1 MEFKRKTNFGYTK
14 NKDIIIRK
22 IKGINIENFRLFDNE
37 KIDLG
42 SNITVFSG
50 RNGTM
55 KSTVMGLI
63 SHIYRTTEKNVF
75 GNYMQTRQSEIFR
88 LSISKDNEKY
98 LYHILFE
105 DIENNLITEP
115 VEIYVDSNKKRHR
128 IVPSSHE
135 SDGGFFK
142 LCSVYLNLKRLYP
155 LVDIPRID
163 HDKKAEYSQEEN
175 DFISDFYEKIL
186 LRDEFNS
193 HEHYTAVKSGI
204 KKFPI
209 GPKDSYYDVDALS
222 SGEDNLSQIVGVL
235 VSFMRVYK
243 SNSNNQ
249 YLTGILAIDEF
260 DSSLHPI
267 AQLNL
272 FKYLLKWSKQY
283 NVQLLI
289 STHSLYLIKEVLFMR
304 KEIQDGEIVINFITN
319 GYKPNNKLSILKN
332 PTYSTALKE
341 LSLKT
346 EQPEEI
352 KKLQIYVEDEIASH
366 CLKRILNSILITER
380 INIVYKYNDSQ
391 GGISWTLLKSIA
403 NNFGNILTETMS
415 IIVFDQ
421 DVDITLKLNYKY
433 VLRFPRL
440 TATPMPFEKELIVYI
455 LQMDSN
461 NKFFAK
467 NNTSKEILRQEF
479 AEYKIPLSIEK
490 IKESKKLKQ
499 EKEWFNNNLT
509 RNKEFLSYM
518 INDNSKIYEE
528 FRENFIS
535 ISNEIL
541 KINSLPEINLERS

>member
-1 MEFKRKTNFGYTK
+1 MDFKRKTNYGYTK

-22 IKGINIENFRLFDNE
+22 IKGINIEKFRLFDNE
-37 KIDLG
+37 EIDLG

-63 SHIYRTTEKNVF
+63 SHIYRTTKKDVF
-75 GNYMQTRQSEIFR
+75 GNSMQTKLREIFR

-105 DIENNLITEP
+105 DIQNNLIKEP
-115 VEIYVDSNKKRHR
+115 VEIYVDSNNTRHR

-135 SDGGFFK
+135 SDGGFFN
-142 LCSVYLNLKRLYP
+142 LCSVFLNLKRLYP
-155 LVDIPRID
+155 LVDIPRIA
-163 HDKKAEYSQEEN
+163 HDTNTEYSQEEN

-204 KKFPI
+204 KKSPI
-209 GPKDSYYDVDALS
+209 GPKNSYYDVDALS
-222 SGEDNLSQIVGVL
+222 SGEDNLSQIVGIL

-243 SNSNNQ
+243 SNSNKQ

-289 STHSLYLIKEVLFMR
+289 STHSLYLIKEVLFME
-304 KEIQDGEIVINFITN
+304 KEIQDGNVVINFITN

-346 EQPEEI
+346 EQPEKI
-352 KKLQIYVEDEIASH
+352 IKLQIYVEDEIANY
-366 CLKRILNSILITER
+366 CLKRILKSRLITER
-380 INIVYKYNDSQ
+380 INIVFKYNGLKD
-391 GGISWTLLKSIA
+391 GISWTLLKSVA
-403 NNFGNILTETMS
+403 NNFGNILAETMS

-421 DVDITLKLNYKY
+421 DVDPTLKLNYKY
-433 VLRFPRL
+433 VLNFPSL
-440 TATPMPFEKELIVYI
+440 TETPMPFEKELIVYI

-461 NKFFAK
+461 NAFFMK

-479 AEYKIPLSIEK
+479 AEHKISLNINK
-490 IKESKKLKQ
+490 IKESENPKQ
-499 EKEWFNNNLT
+499 EKEWFNNNLQ
-509 RNKEFLSYM
+509 RNKKFLTHM
-518 INDNSKIYEE
+518 INDNNEKYEK
-528 FRENFIS
+528 FRKEFIS
-535 ISNEIL
+535 IS
-541 KINSLPEINLERS
+541 